1 MNSPSA
7 ICQLPPAPRILV
19 RGTNWLG
26 DAVMTTPALLR
37 LREKLPGAHIALLT
51 PEKLSELWLH
61 HPAVDETISF
71 VTGEGIFS
79 IGKKLRAGKFDLAL
93 VLPNSPRSAIEPW
106 LAGIPRRIGCARPWR
121 NFFLTQAVAPRSDA
135 MKMRKR
141 SIAEIKEL
149 VAAPHSGAGFQ
160 PASDNKIAGK
170 MPAPLLCA
178 HQIHEYLH
186 LAAALGANPEPLAPQ
201 LFVTPEEIEAA
212 KKKFGLEKFAGPV
225 FGLNPG
231 AEYGPAKRWP
241 LEKFIAAAKEIQQRT
256 NCVWLLFGGKG
267 DIALAGQIEMAIRHS
282 SFVIRNL
289 CGQTS
294 LRELMSLLKL
304 CRVLLT
310 NDTGPMH
317 VAAALGTPVVVP
329 FGSTSPELTGPDL
342 PGDPPAWPKLT
353 DQTRRT
359 THQRLENK
367 NALETLRRGEGP
379 RHRLL
384 KSDAP
389 CSPCFLRDCPID
401 FRCMNGITVG
411 RVVEAVLQAVR

>member
-7 ICQLPPAPRILV
+7 TCQLPPAPRILV

-37 LREKLPGAHIALLT
+37 LREKFPGAHIALLT
-51 PEKLSELWLH
+51 PDKLRELWLR

-71 VTGEGIFS
+71 STGENVFS
-79 IGKKLRAGKFDLAL
+79 VGRKLRRWGETAGEPGLARQVAVTTAREDARPTRFDLAL

-135 MKMRKR
+135 VKMRKH
-141 SIAEIKEL
+141 SESEIRQLISQNPEPRIQNPEIPK
-149 VAAPHSGAGFQ
+149 S
-160 PASDNKIAGK
+160 
-170 MPAPLLCA
+170 A
-178 HQIHEYLH
+178 HQIFEYLH
-186 LAAALGANPEPLAPQ
+186 LTAALGANPEPLAPQ
-201 LFVTPEEIEAA
+201 LFVTPEEIVSA
-212 KKKFGLEKFAGPV
+212 KKKFGLEKIGGPV

-241 LEKFIAAAKEIQQRT
+241 TEKFVAAAREIQRRT
-256 NCVWLLFGGKG
+256 NCVWLLFGGRA
-267 DIALAGQIEMAIRHS
+267 DAVITNQVESAIRNPQSAIFNLAGK
-282 SFVIRNL
+282 
-289 CGQTS
+289 TS
-294 LRELMSLLKL
+294 LRELMALLKL

-329 FGSTSPELTGPDL
+329 FGSTSPELTGPGL
-342 PGDPPAWPKLT
+342 PGDP
-353 DQTRRT
+353 
-359 THQRLENK
+359 
-367 NALETLRRGEGP
+367 
-379 RHRLL
+379 RHHLV

-389 CSPCFLRDCPID
+389 CSPCFLRECPID
-401 FRCMNGITVG
+401 FRCMNGIGVE
-411 RVVEAVLQAVR
+411 RVVEAVLSTTR